1 MASSNI
7 FIKKTLNDVLAS
19 LMASNVLS
27 SFIAYRLG
35 NYEVE
40 SGTYWTLF
48 LIFLLIFLFGFIFL
62 RKSKP
67 QKRNIW
73 DLIFPIFLLSLA
85 LLLLGLAISLGDIY
99 SEDFG
104 KRLLDS
110 IDSDFARNMIDIYAS
125 GANQALLLKPIG
137 LTLVLAAT
145 VFSRFLGALSS
156 FKKQNAIM

>member
-1 MASSNI
+1 MTSSNI
-7 FIKKTLNDVLAS
+7 FIKKTVNDVFATLI
-19 LMASNVLS
+19 ASNLLAN
-27 SFIAYRLG
+27 FTAYHLG
-35 NYEVE
+35 NQEVE
-40 SGTYWTLF
+40 SGMYWIAF
-48 LIFLLIFLFGFIFL
+48 VAFMLIFLFGLIFL

-67 QKRNIW
+67 QKKNIW

-85 LLLLGLAISLGDIY
+85 LLLLGLAISLGDIQ

-104 KRLLDS
+104 KKLLDS

-156 FKKQNAIM
+156 FKKQNTIV